1 MHALLVTPSLA
12 PFGGRDS
19 AANLCSTLPK
29 ALRRIEHNATVLSPL
44 YKTVDPRKHSLAR
57 RLTKL
62 EFELGG
68 RSWTCELYTGRNPAG
83 TELIFI
89 GNEELFLSVSSFDEG
104 QGAIHA
110 QRLGVFSEAVVQ
122 FIAQADAKYDVVH
135 AHDWVGAAVVAKLR
149 ARAPAIPIVLT
160 VHDAAEQGRF
170 SKADAATLGL
180 GEEAVDDGGIN
191 ALKAGLLLADRVTT
205 LSPNYALHL
214 QEPGAA
220 NGLETTFRHV
230 RDQLFGIRNGIDP
243 SIWNP
248 ITDPAIPARFDPTDL
263 SGKSKC
269 KAALQNELMLAVR
282 GEVPLVGA
290 VGRTEGDGM
299 DLLAKVGPD
308 LLRNDVQLV
317 VQLDGGGELVAIFEE
332 LWDRWPDRIS
342 IRTGHD
348 EAFRHLLI
356 ASSDLL
362 IVPGRQAPTQN
373 IQMCAQRYGALPVV
387 HRSGGLADE
396 VVDCEA
402 SLKTGSGFLY
412 DEPTDESLLAALQRG
427 VAAYSNVKA
436 FRDLQGRVMRIDHS
450 WERSAR
456 QYEAL
461 YRELLQA

>member
-12 PFGGRDS
+12 PFGGADS
-19 AANLCSTLPK
+19 AASLCSTLPK
-29 ALRRIEHNATVLSPL
+29 ALRRIDHNATVLSPL
-44 YKTVDPRKHSLAR
+44 YKTVDPKKHSLAR

-68 RSWTCELYTGRNPAG
+68 RSWACELYTGRNPAG

-104 QGAIHA
+104 QGSIHA

-122 FIAQADAKYDVVH
+122 FIAQAGTKYDVVH

-149 ARAPAIPIVLT
+149 AQAPTIPTVLT
-160 VHDAAEQGRF
+160 VHDAAHQGRF
-170 SKADAATLGL
+170 ASADAATLAL
-180 GEEAVDDGGIN
+180 GKEAEDDGGIN
-191 ALKAGLLLADRVTT
+191 ALKAGLLVADRVTT

-214 QEPGAA
+214 QEPDGAH
-220 NGLETTFRHV
+220 GLEATFRHV
-230 RDQLFGIRNGIDP
+230 RDQLLGIRNGIDP
-243 SIWNP
+243 SVWNP

-263 SGKSKC
+263 SGKAKC
-269 KAALQNELMLAVR
+269 KASLQNELMLAVR

-299 DLLAKVGPD
+299 ELLAQVGPD

-342 IRTGHD
+342 IKTGHD
-348 EAFRHLLI
+348 ETFRHLLV

-412 DEPTDESLLAALQRG
+412 DEPTTESLLAALQRG
-427 VAAYSNVKA
+427 VAAYANLKA

-461 YRELLQA
+461 YRELIES